1 MWGVR
6 SISPR
11 GDHFIFDAFGK
22 KRLYQTRE
30 EAESVAKRMNAAVDD
45 ASRSYVAARVY

>member
-11 GDHFIFDAFGK
+11 GDHFIFDAYGH
-22 KRLYQTRE
+22 KRLYKTKE
-30 EAESVAKRMNAAVDD
+30 DAENEAKRMNAAIDD
-45 ASRSYVAARVY
+45 ASRTYVAARVY